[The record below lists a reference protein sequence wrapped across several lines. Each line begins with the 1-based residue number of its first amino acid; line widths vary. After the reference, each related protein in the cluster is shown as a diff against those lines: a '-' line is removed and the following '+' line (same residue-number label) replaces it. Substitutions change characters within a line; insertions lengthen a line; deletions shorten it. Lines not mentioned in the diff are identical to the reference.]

1 MAAFTASMQCSLNL
15 LSGTS
20 DMPSSASGTSSSG
33 SRLGNGRALTR
44 IRVIPLYLTLVE
56 TVPGEK
62 RPGEFRERVLRVEI
76 SAARSRAHS
85 AGVGDPTGLHG
96 TTSSVAAMF
105 VAFRLRSARALPPC
119 GPFAHL
125 TAAPLVPAREADVF
139 IIFFFSRATRSPQ
152 GSPLPQGDIIV
163 TFHAAKRV
171 SCADGSGSTSDMRRG
186 ITECPGW
193 CAPPVLWRRREGCS
207 RVVQT

>member
-1 MAAFTASMQCSLNL
+1 MAAFIASTPSWLNL

-20 DMPSSASGTSSSG
+20 NMPSSASGTSSSG
-33 SRLGNGRALTR
+33 SRLGNGRALTSV
-44 IRVIPLYLTLVE
+44 RVIPLYLTLVG

-62 RPGEFRERVLRVEI
+62 RPGEFLERVFRVEI

-85 AGVGDPTGLHG
+85 AGVGAPTGLHG

-105 VAFRLRSARALPPC
+105 FAFRLRSARALPPC

-125 TAAPLVPAREADVF
+125 TAAPLVPAREDAS
-139 IIFFFSRATRSPQ
+139 FFSRASRGPQ
-152 GSPLPQGDIIV
+152 GSPLPRDDMIV

-186 ITECPGW
+186 IKECPGW
-193 CAPPVLWRRREGCS
+193 CAPPILRRRREGCS